1 MKHGLWLLLIAA
13 VVACS
18 CGRKKNVLCFE
29 YHAVPI
35 DGWEQHYAQTYRVD
49 TVSVDGDYDV
59 SVGVRATNFYPFQS
73 LWLLVRQQ
81 MADPDTVIVDT
92 VVCTLSDKQGNEQG
106 KGLSL
111 YQHLFHVDDVHLT
124 RGQSATITVSH
135 IMRRS
140 ILPGISDVGVLVK
153 RKE

>member
-1 MKHGLWLLLIAA
+1 MAI

-18 CGRKKNVLCFE
+18 CERKKNILCFE

-35 DGWEQHYAQTYRVD
+35 DGWEQHYAQSYRMD
-49 TVSVDGDYDV
+49 TVSVEGDYDV
-59 SVGVRATNFYPFQS
+59 SVGLRATNIYPFQS

-81 MADPDTVIVDT
+81 INDSDTVIVDT
-92 VVCTLSDKQGNEQG
+92 VVCTLSDRQGNEQG

-111 YQHLFHVDDVHLT
+111 YQHVFHVKDLHLSC
-124 RGQSATITVSH
+124 GQSGTITVSH

-140 ILPGISDVGVLVK
+140 ILPGISDVGVLIK
-153 RKE
+153 KKE